1 MPPPPQPSSILPHV
15 LIPPD
20 SGIVNDDT
28 PPFPM
33 FKFRR
38 TVGWSVN
45 WSLSNPRTVKDLFV
59 INENRRLRSLKKT
72 TPGNK
77 RIIGFKVFRSMRPWV
92 DQELDLWMDYLYI

>member
-1 MPPPPQPSSILPHV
+1 MELDIMMISDAPPQPSSILPHV

-28 PPFPM
+28 PPPFPM

-59 INENRRLRSLKKT
+59 INENRRLRSLKKNY
-72 TPGNK
+72 PG
-77 RIIGFKVFRSMRPWV
+77 
-92 DQELDLWMDYLYI
+92 Q